1 MTWTPRLCMILSL
14 PAVLTAALACTSA
27 TAKSKPSKTDKPA
40 ATAAPADIAVTKKVA
55 TTDITVPEAAKLV
68 EENKAYL
75 VDVRERDEIID
86 EGMAK
91 PAKWLAMEEIQ
102 VRGTRYEDAIR
113 TWPTEMPLIFYCAS
127 GKRAGIAAGHFKEL
141 GYTTSVMGRFKDWTA
156 AGLPTRPKP

>member
-27 TAKSKPSKTDKPA
+27 RAKAKPSKADKPA
-40 ATAAPADIAVTKKVA
+40 ETAADIAATKKAA
-55 TTDITVPEAAKLV
+55 TPNMTAPEAAKLV
-68 EENKAYL
+68 DENKAYL

-102 VRGTRYEDAIR
+102 VRGNRYEDAIR
-113 TWPTEMPLIFYCAS
+113 TWPKEMPLIFYCAS
-127 GKRAGIAAGHFKEL
+127 GKRAQIAAGHFKEL

-156 AGLPTRPKP
+156 ADLPTRRKP